1 MTRGDSPPPP
11 PFTLVRGFQ
20 SRALIDL
27 LQRLA
32 HRFHNPDEVED
43 DNLLGMLQA
52 EEVFHPVCRDV
63 VPYEDVGTSM

>member
-1 MTRGDSPPPP
+1 
-11 PFTLVRGFQ
+11 
-20 SRALIDL
+20 
-27 LQRLA
+27 
-32 HRFHNPDEVED
+32 VED